1 MLDWLTGVGAQAPYV
16 VICGIL
22 LISGFGLP
30 IPEDVPLLVG
40 GYLCGRGYA
49 NPWIM
54 FPAAFAAIL
63 GSDAIVFWMGRLYGH
78 HVPRIP
84 LLRRFLT
91 EKRLART
98 ERLLHDHGGKFLFFA
113 RFLPGLRTP
122 AIFTAGTFKLPYWK
136 LLLYDGSAAILS
148 VPVFLTLGYVFY
160 ERIDQ
165 VAEAAKTGQ
174 WGVIAALVVGLAI
187 FIGFKVWMSKREA
200 AADAKVLQEVQQH
213 DPAEGPDRLT
223 QPQANDAD
231 PRSARE

>member
-1 MLDWLTGVGAQAPYV
+1 MLDWLTGVATHAPYV

-30 IPEDVPLLVG
+30 IPEDLPLLVG

-54 FPAAFAAIL
+54 FPAAFIAIL
-63 GSDAIVFWMGRLYGH
+63 GSDAIVFFIGRLYGH

-148 VPVFLTLGYVFY
+148 VPVFLTLGYVFHTH
-160 ERIDQ
+160 IDDI
-165 VAEAAKTGQ
+165 AHRAKEGQ
-174 WGVIAALVVGLAI
+174 LVVVGGIVVGLVI
-187 FIGFKVWMSKREA
+187 FIGFKVWMKKREA
-200 AADAKVLQEVQQH
+200 AADAKVLQQVRDQVE
-213 DPAEGPDRLT
+213 EG
-223 QPQANDAD
+223 
-231 PRSARE
+231 EEGGEGCH